1 MQRNLPQILAAL
13 LSVTVLLCLVLASA
27 ATFTI
32 GDRVQTI
39 NYLNVRN
46 TPAIISGPVLGTQ
59 HPVGSAL
66 APVVTAAGSVE
77 SQVALTWSVS
87 SGAASYNIYR
97 GATSGSET
105 LLQSGVFGNTF
116 EDSNLA
122 NGTPYYYQVTAVN
135 GAGESGKSNETS
147 AMTRAPGVTG
157 FGSTAGN
164 SHVDLQW
171 SGSLTATSYRIYR
184 DTLGGVGGAAAFVV
198 TGTSFTN
205 SGLIN
210 GTTYY
215 YAIAPIN
222 VSSENPG
229 SSAETFATPK
239 AVSSTEAPAG
249 AVSNL
254 TPTAG
259 NGSVHL
265 DWSPVSNATTYD
277 IFRNSTKVG
286 SSATSNYSDG
296 GLTNG
301 TQFFYQVRAVNAGQ
315 YSTFSSG
322 NSATPHVPSAPTSLT
337 GKAGSGQI
345 ALNWTTDGTS
355 YAIYRGTMPGSE
367 TLLNSGLTGNTF
379 TDAGLTNGTPYFYKV
394 QSLNAGGIGPLSAE
408 VSATP
413 TGPAPQSWSG
423 TISFALPHEPIQ
435 TCNAY
440 IPDVNRPIGAAFFID
455 TENKPNIQAV
465 ATKYNAISI
474 NLGLFNFGTIAHPI
488 HLGTTD
494 DEDHRLAM
502 VDYRWPEPSAQ
513 RIKTVL
519 TTISMA
525 LPEHPEI
532 QNTGLV
538 FYGFSEG
545 VDNVELTISQPILA
559 NRVLAVIQESELDEA
574 RYNPLV
580 TMDSVPHLFLASG
593 HKDLYSA
600 LNLGLENYPKVTH
613 DALARGLSTNQ
624 GAPFTTIDN
633 TGFGHGG
640 NRDNPFISIW
650 LDDVL
655 SQRLPFAVSVKNNDP
670 VFLPSWQDTSAWV
683 GAYDW
688 VLTNAAPWGDST
700 ETGVR
705 LINDVIAAKTSY
717 TDPRPF
723 TWLPSQNTAKIW
735 LTYAITGTL

>member
-1 MQRNLPQILAAL
+1 
-13 LSVTVLLCLVLASA
+13 
-27 ATFTI
+27 
-32 GDRVQTI
+32 
-39 NYLNVRN
+39 
-46 TPAIISGPVLGTQ
+46 
-59 HPVGSAL
+59 
-66 APVVTAAGSVE
+66 
-77 SQVALTWSVS
+77 
-87 SGAASYNIYR
+87 
-97 GATSGSET
+97 
-105 LLQSGVFGNTF
+105 
-116 EDSNLA
+116 LA

-135 GAGESGKSNETS
+135 GAGESGKSNETC

-157 FGSTAGN
+157 FGSTAGD

-171 SGSLTATSYRIYR
+171 SGSLTTTSYRIYR

-198 TGTSFTN
+198 TGTSFTD

-229 SSAETFATPK
+229 SRAETFATPK

-413 TGPAPQSWSG
+413 TGPAPQSGPAPS
-423 TISFALPHEPIQ
+423 ALPFP
-435 TCNAY
+435 TS
-440 IPDVNRPIGAAFFID
+440 R
-455 TENKPNIQAV
+455 
-465 ATKYNAISI
+465 S
-474 NLGLFNFGTIAHPI
+474 
-488 HLGTTD
+488 
-494 DEDHRLAM
+494 RLAM
-502 VDYRWPEPSAQ
+502 PTSRTLTGRSESPSSLTPRINQISKRWPPNITPS
-513 RIKTVL
+513 
-519 TTISMA
+519 
-525 LPEHPEI
+525 
-532 QNTGLV
+532 
-538 FYGFSEG
+538 
-545 VDNVELTISQPILA
+545 
-559 NRVLAVIQESELDEA
+559 
-574 RYNPLV
+574 
-580 TMDSVPHLFLASG
+580 
-593 HKDLYSA
+593 
-600 LNLGLENYPKVTH
+600 
-613 DALARGLSTNQ
+613 LSTLVY
-624 GAPFTTIDN
+624 
-633 TGFGHGG
+633 
-640 NRDNPFISIW
+640 S
-650 LDDVL
+650 
-655 SQRLPFAVSVKNNDP
+655 
-670 VFLPSWQDTSAWV
+670 TSA
-683 GAYDW
+683 
-688 VLTNAAPWGDST
+688 
-700 ETGVR
+700 R
-705 LINDVIAAKTSY
+705 
-717 TDPRPF
+717 
-723 TWLPSQNTAKIW
+723 
-735 LTYAITGTL
+735 